1 MTHRPTVAAIVV
13 VVAAAALFWTAS
25 TAVRADVPVPLPT
38 ASGPVDVTKVRPGN
52 PAVLPMVG
60 LWRFEA
66 IHGAFA
72 AGGQF
77 VDLPVSASSSQYPAE
92 KAVDGDPQTRWCATD
107 SAMPQWWQ
115 VDLGRP
121 TPVVGLDLA
130 WENGDGRY
138 KCEVQASDDGRKW
151 TTLADLTGGDGV
163 GDGPVRLKPA
173 TARFVRITVTAA
185 ANAAGVPQWA
195 SIREVGLHVRRDGR
209 DVVWAPPKPSG
220 PAATAAFASPAFD
233 DHAWHDIVVPGN
245 WEMSGYSDPTYDHA
259 DDAAGLYRRRVD
271 VPAAFAGQRVLWH
284 FDAVMDGAEVFV
296 NGTRVGYH
304 EGGFTGWDLDVT
316 DAVRPGQ
323 RNLFALRVCKTTPSV
338 SLDSGDF
345 WNLGGISRDTYL
357 KAVPV
362 THVDD
367 VTVTTALSADHV
379 DATLGTTVVVRGTP
393 GQAVG
398 VTATLYRFDGS
409 KVDDVPPLAATATV
423 GGDRTVELH
432 LTAPVKGPKLWS
444 AEHPDLYYLVYAL
457 TADGKPVEAVQQR
470 FGFRQVE
477 VVDNVLLWNGVPIK
491 CTGTCRH
498 EEWSALGH
506 ALDEHAWQTDV
517 TLMKAANIN
526 AVRTSHYDAAP
537 RFLELCD
544 ERGLYVLD
552 EIPAC
557 FCNPKDLSLKAAFV
571 QHAAETLGRD
581 KNRPC
586 VLAWSCG
593 NESGWGPD
601 FAAMV
606 DYVAAHDP
614 TRPRFVSEQAKKVDP
629 KLSFNDYHYP
639 DPRTVSRI
647 AKSADG
653 PSVITE
659 GPHTFYGPER
669 VYDPATGDLWGEA
682 LAEQWAKIWPSR
694 TLFGAFIWEWQDQ
707 GLLDPYVDPSK
718 KDAAGLTHDNHKGV
732 VDGFRNPKPEL
743 YQVKEVYSPVAIAAR
758 TVRPDGGQCH
768 VSVQNRYAFT
778 DLAELTCHWRAMA
791 GDREL
796 SAGDSHVKGP
806 PGTTADATFPAPA
819 GMDALALA
827 FVHPDGRTVHIARLT
842 VEGAPLPAA
851 PPPAFAAA
859 AGSVPKLVDGGD
871 SFRIELAGGN
881 ATGDAVTVDK
891 ATGRATFPLPG
902 GSRRTMSGPTLNL
915 GQARVDDGD
924 FLNRKGPRWIGSK
937 SAPLLLHPTVRAAV
951 VGDHVSVTVSG
962 DVALAEAPDAVL
974 AGLTY
979 TLDVHA
985 DGSTDVAY
993 TLDWTGADANA
1004 WELGLT
1010 FDLPAACDYLGWYR
1024 DAQWTAYPPDY
1035 IGAVTGRVDAA
1046 DVSFR
1051 STKRNTVWATLTDAA
1066 GGGAAV
1072 LRTTA
1077 PLHVRGNLTPAGTVL
1092 VASTAEFA
1100 PRSFS
1105 SNHLPDAYH
1114 IRLQR
1119 GQAKSGGFAL
1129 RLVAK

>member
-1 MTHRPTVAAIVV
+1 MRYCLKAIVTVAVLI
-13 VVAAAALFWTAS
+13 VAAAAA
-25 TAVRADVPVPLPT
+25 RADVPVPLTGPAPT
-38 ASGPVDVTKVRPGN
+38 DVARLRPGN
-52 PAVLPMVG
+52 PAVLPMTG
-60 LWRFEA
+60 PWRFEP
-66 IHGAFA
+66 IRGAFA
-72 AGGQF
+72 AGGRF
-77 VDLPVSASSSQYPAE
+77 VAVAVSASTAQLPAE
-92 KAVDGDPQTRWCATD
+92 LAIDGRRDTRWCAQN
-107 SAMPQWWQ
+107 AEVPQWWQ
-115 VDLGRP
+115 VDLGGP
-121 TPVVGLDLA
+121 LPVTGLDLA
-130 WENGDGRY
+130 WEHADGRY
-138 KCEVQASDDGRKW
+138 KFTVGAGDDGRQW
-151 TTLADLTGGDGV
+151 ATVADVTGGDGV
-163 GDGPVRLKPA
+163 GDGPVRLKPV

-185 ANAAGVPQWA
+185 ADAAGQPQWA
-195 SIREVGLHVRRDGR
+195 SIREVALHVRRGGQ
-209 DVVWAPPKPSG
+209 DVVWSPPTPGGGPSAV
-220 PAATAAFASPAFD
+220 PAFAVPTFD
-233 DHAWHDIVVPGN
+233 DHAWHEIPVPGN

-259 DDAAGLYRRRVD
+259 DDAAGLYRRSVD
-271 VPAAFAGQRVLWH
+271 VPAAFAGKRVLWH

-316 DAVRPGQ
+316 DALRPGQ
-323 RNLFALRVCKTTPSV
+323 PNLFALRVCKTTPSV

-357 KAVPV
+357 KAVPP

-367 VTVTTALSADHV
+367 LTLVTTLSADHR
-379 DATLGTTVVVRGTP
+379 DATLDTTVRVRGAAGRP
-393 GQAVG
+393 VV
-398 VTATLYRFDGS
+398 VTSALYRFDGS
-409 KVDDVPPLAATATV
+409 AVDGVTPTADGVVGPDGTV
-423 GGDRTVELH
+423 DLH

-444 AEHPDLYYLVYAL
+444 AEHPDLYYQVCSLS
-457 TADGKPVEAVQQR
+457 ADGKPVESVQQR
-470 FGFRQVE
+470 FGFRQI
-477 VVDNVLLWNGVPIK
+477 DIKDGVLLWNGVPIK

-506 ALDEHAWQTDV
+506 ALDEHAWETDV
-517 TLMKAANIN
+517 ALMKAANVN
-526 AVRTSHYDAAP
+526 AVRTSHYNHAP

-544 ERGLYVLD
+544 EKGLYVLD

-557 FCNPKDLSLKAAFV
+557 FCKPKDLSLRDAFV
-571 QHAAETLGRD
+571 QHAVETLARD
-581 KNRPC
+581 KNLPC

-601 FAAMV
+601 FVAMV

-614 TRPRFVSEQAKKVDP
+614 TRPRFVSEQAKKVYP

-639 DPRTVSRI
+639 DPNKVSRI
-647 AKSADG
+647 ANSADG

-669 VYDPATGDLWGEA
+669 VYDPASGDLWGEA
-682 LAEQWAKIWPSR
+682 LAEQWGKIWPSR
-694 TLFGAFIWEWQDQ
+694 TLFGGFIWEWQDQ
-707 GLLDPYVDPSK
+707 GLLDPYVDPKK
-718 KDAAGLTHDNHKGV
+718 KDARGLTQDNHKGV
-732 VDGFRNPKPEL
+732 VDGFRTPKPEL

-758 TVRPDGGQCH
+758 TVQPDGGTCH
-768 VSVQNRYAFT
+768 VAVINRYAFT

-796 SAGDSHVKGP
+796 SSGDSHVKGP

-842 VEGAPLPAA
+842 VAGAALPAA
-851 PPPAFAAA
+851 PSAAFAVA
-859 AGSVPKLVDGGD
+859 AGSAPKLVDGGG
-871 SFRIELAGGN
+871 SFRIELAG
-881 ATGDAVTVDK
+881 ATVTVDK

-902 GSRRTMSGPTLNL
+902 GQGLTMVGPTLNL

-924 FLNRKGPRWIGSK
+924 FLNRKGPHWIGSK
-937 SAPLLLHPTVRAAV
+937 SAPLLSHPTVAATV
-951 VGDHVSVTVSG
+951 VGDHVSVAVSG
-962 DVALAEAPDAVL
+962 DVALAEHPDAVL
-974 AGLTY
+974 GRLSY

-993 TLDWTGADANA
+993 SLAWSSPEANA

-1010 FDLPAACDYLGWYR
+1010 FDLPPACDHLGWYR

-1035 IGAVTGRVDAA
+1035 IGAVAGRVDAA

-1051 STKRNTVWATLTDAA
+1051 STKRDTVWATLTDAA
-1066 GGGAAV
+1066 GDGAAV

-1077 PLHVRGNLTPAGTVL
+1077 PLHVRGNVTPTGTVL

-1105 SNHLPDAYH
+1105 SNHLDDRYH
-1114 IRLQR
+1114 IHLRP
-1119 GQAKSGGFAL
+1119 GQANSGAFAL
-1129 RLVAK
+1129 RPVGNPK